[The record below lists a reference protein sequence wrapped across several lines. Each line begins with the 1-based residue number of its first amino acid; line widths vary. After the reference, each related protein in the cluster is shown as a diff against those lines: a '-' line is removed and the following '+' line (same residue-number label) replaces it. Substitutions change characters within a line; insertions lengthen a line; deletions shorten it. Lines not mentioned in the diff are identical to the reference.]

1 MNARMSVQRKLLH
14 GAIEIINK
22 QIEILRDAGID
33 IHDADDF
40 DFAIDYVRY
49 SDASDSVTF
58 YTRQADADDEEDF
71 EDRKEWHEG
80 EMRNAS

>member
-1 MNARMSVQRKLLH
+1 MSVQRKLLL

-22 QIEILRDAGID
+22 QIEILRDAGIE
-33 IHDADDF
+33 IHDADNF
-40 DFAIDYVRY
+40 DWVIDYVRY
-49 SDASDSVTF
+49 SDASDSVTA
-58 YTRQADADDEEDF
+58 YSKEADTNDEEDF